1 MASAVGKSTG
11 NPGARPE
18 FRNIH
23 ISQIVRY
30 RMPLAALVSILHRI
44 SGAAM
49 FLIGLPLVLYLFQQS
64 VVSELSF
71 ERYREFVANPF
82 VKLVLVGIIWAY
94 LHHLL
99 AGVRHLANAD
109 SAQAELAEHGVRT
122 SALLAAGVRAHREL
136 RLLVGLVDQCLLSH
150 GLSSP

>member
-1 MASAVGKSTG
+1 MASAVDKTTG
-11 NPGARPE
+11 NPGTRPE
-18 FRNIH
+18 FHNIH

-30 RMPLAALVSILHRI
+30 RLPLAGLVSILHRI

-82 VKLVLVGIIWAY
+82 AKLVLVGIIWAY
-94 LHHLL
+94 LHHLF
-99 AGVRHLANAD
+99 AGVRHLLMD
-109 SAQAELAEHGVRT
+109 LDVGVEKAAGRT
-122 SALLAAGVRAHREL
+122 SAAIVLAVS
-136 RLLVGLVDQCLLSH
+136 LVLTVIFAAKVFGLF
-150 GLSSP
+150 

>member
-1 MASAVGKSTG
+1 MASAVGKTTS

-30 RMPLAALVSILHRI
+30 RLPLAGLVSILHRI

-64 VVSELSF
+64 VVC
-71 ERYREFVANPF
+71 YREFVANPF

-99 AGVRHLANAD
+99 AGVRHLLMD
-109 SAQAELAEHGVRT
+109 LDIGVEKAAGRT
-122 SALLAAGVRAHREL
+122 SAAIVLAVSLALTVIFAAK
-136 RLLVGLVDQCLLSH
+136 VFGLF
-150 GLSSP
+150 

>member
-1 MASAVGKSTG
+1 MASAVDKTTG
-11 NPGARPE
+11 NRGARPE

-30 RMPLAALVSILHRI
+30 RLPLAGLVSILHRI

-49 FLIGLPLVLYLFQQS
+49 FLVGLPLVLYLFQQS

-99 AGVRHLANAD
+99 AGVRHLLMD
-109 SAQAELAEHGVRT
+109 MDIGVEKAAGRT
-122 SALLAAGVRAHREL
+122 SAAVVLAVSLALTVIFAAK
-136 RLLVGLVDQCLLSH
+136 VFGLF
-150 GLSSP
+150 

>member
-1 MASAVGKSTG
+1 
-11 NPGARPE
+11 
-18 FRNIH
+18 
-23 ISQIVRY
+23 
-30 RMPLAALVSILHRI
+30 MPLAALVSILHRI

-49 FLIGLPLVLYLFQQS
+49 FLVGLPLVLYLFQQS

-99 AGVRHLANAD
+99 AGVRHLLMD
-109 SAQAELAEHGVRT
+109 LDVGVDKAAGRT
-122 SALLAAGVRAHREL
+122 SAAIVLAVSLALTVIFAAK
-136 RLLVGLVDQCLLSH
+136 VFGLF
-150 GLSSP
+150 

>member
-1 MASAVGKSTG
+1 MASVVDKTTG
-11 NPGARPE
+11 NREARPE

-30 RMPLAALVSILHRI
+30 RLPLAGLVSILHRI
-44 SGAAM
+44 SGAGM
-49 FLIGLPLVLYLFQQS
+49 FLVGLPLVLYLFHQS

-99 AGVRHLANAD
+99 AGVRHLLMD
-109 SAQAELAEHGVRT
+109 LDVGVDKAAGRT
-122 SALLAAGVRAHREL
+122 SAAIVLAVS
-136 RLLVGLVDQCLLSH
+136 LVLTVIFAAKVFGLF
-150 GLSSP
+150 

>member
-1 MASAVGKSTG
+1 MASAVGKTTG
-11 NPGARPE
+11 NPGSRPE

-30 RMPLAALVSILHRI
+30 RLPLAGLVSILHRI

-49 FLIGLPLVLYLFQQS
+49 FLVGLPLVLYLFQQS

-71 ERYREFVANPF
+71 ERYRGFVANPF

-99 AGVRHLANAD
+99 AGVRHLLMD
-109 SAQAELAEHGVRT
+109 LDVGVDKIAGRT
-122 SALLAAGVRAHREL
+122 SAAIVLAVS
-136 RLLVGLVDQCLLSH
+136 LVLTVVFAAKVFGLF
-150 GLSSP
+150 

>member
-1 MASAVGKSTG
+1 MASAVDKTTG
-11 NPGARPE
+11 NAGTRPE

-44 SGAAM
+44 SGALM
-49 FLIGLPLVLYLFQQS
+49 FLVGLPVVLYLFQQS

-71 ERYREFVANPF
+71 DHYREFVANPF
-82 VKLVLVGIIWAY
+82 VKLVIIGLIWAY

-99 AGVRHLANAD
+99 AGVRHLLMD
-109 SAQAELAEHGVRT
+109 LDVGVEKAAGRT
-122 SALLAAGVRAHREL
+122 SAAIVLAVS
-136 RLLVGLVDQCLLSH
+136 LVLTVIFAAKVFGLF
-150 GLSSP
+150 

>member
-1 MASAVGKSTG
+1 MASAVDKTTG
-11 NPGARPE
+11 NPGTRPE

-30 RMPLAALVSILHRI
+30 RLPLAGLVSILHRI

-82 VKLVLVGIIWAY
+82 VKLVIVGLIWAY
-94 LHHLL
+94 LHHLF
-99 AGVRHLANAD
+99 AGVRHLLMD
-109 SAQAELAEHGVRT
+109 LDVGVEKAAGRT
-122 SALLAAGVRAHREL
+122 SAAIVLAVS
-136 RLLVGLVDQCLLSH
+136 LVLAVIFAAKVFGLF
-150 GLSSP
+150 